1 MARRR
6 AVRVTRPARLG
17 FAALVIAILLAA
29 GFYLTLKL
37 VRGSGGYQIGVR
49 FRQAAGVAPGAQV
62 FMNGVNVGGV
72 AKVKILPD
80 TTVDFIINVY
90 RDTAI
95 PRSAK
100 FSAQTSITGTPS
112 VTITVPPG
120 AVASSDVWPKRVLPL
135 PEQPVGVLPLTL
147 EDFMGQSRALG
158 DRAQRVLAQARP
170 YGGRLMHHLQNSR
183 ANGAATM
190 QDLHETLP
198 ALMGSLQTTIAKAKA
213 NAKDAQAAL
222 REHDQAKLAQTA
234 DAFERTT
241 ADMQKTSASLQAI
254 KRDPQLANNTR
265 AATAQLREAMAN
277 MAKLSR
283 DMQMISGNPQTKAE
297 LRDAGARLR
306 ALLQKI

>member
-1 MARRR
+1 MARTR

-62 FMNGVNVGGV
+62 YMNGVNVGGV
-72 AKVKILPD
+72 GKVQILPD
-80 TTVDFIINVY
+80 TTVDFIINIY

-95 PRSAK
+95 PKTAK
-100 FSAQTSITGTPS
+100 FTVQTSLTGTPS

-120 AVASSDVWPKRVLPL
+120 AVAASEVWPKRVLPL
-135 PEQPVGVLPLTL
+135 PEQPAGVLPLTL

-158 DRAQRVLAQARP
+158 DRAQRVLGQARP
-170 YGGRLMHHLQNSR
+170 YGGRLMHHLQNAR

-198 ALMGSLQTTIAKAKA
+198 SLMGTLQTTIATAKA
-213 NAKDAQAAL
+213 NANDAQAAL
-222 REHDQAKLAQTA
+222 RGHDEAKLRAIA

-241 ADMQKTSASLQAI
+241 ADMQKTAASLQTI
-254 KRDPQLANNTR
+254 KRDPQLASNTR
-265 AATAQLREAMAN
+265 AATAQLHQVMAN

-283 DMQMISGNPQTKAE
+283 DMETISGNPQTKAE

>member
-1 MARRR
+1 MARTK

-17 FAALVIAILLAA
+17 FAALVIAVLLAA
-29 GFYLTLKL
+29 GFYLTLKF
-37 VRGSGGYQIGVR
+37 VRGSGGYHIGVR
-49 FRQAAGVAPGAQV
+49 FRQAASVAPGAQV
-62 FMNGVNVGGV
+62 YMNGVNVGGV
-72 AKVKILPD
+72 SKVQILPD
-80 TTVDFIINVY
+80 TTVDFIINIY

-95 PRSAK
+95 PKSAK
-100 FSAQTSITGTPS
+100 FTVQTSLTGTPS

-120 AVASSDVWPKRVLPL
+120 PVAASDVWPKRVLPL
-135 PEQPVGVLPLTL
+135 PQQPVGTLPLSL

-170 YGGRLMHHLQNSR
+170 YGGRLMNHLQNAR

-198 ALMGSLQTTIAKAKA
+198 AVMGSLETTIAKAKA
-213 NAKDAQAAL
+213 NVRDAQAVL
-222 REHDQAKLAQTA
+222 RDGDQAKLRAIA

-241 ADMQKTSASLQAI
+241 ADMQKTSSSLEAI
-254 KRDPQLANNTR
+254 KRDPQLASNTR
-265 AATAQLREAMAN
+265 ASFAQLHQAMAN

-283 DMQMISGNPQTKAE
+283 DMQTIGGNPQTKAE

-306 ALLQKI
+306 ALLHKI